1 MDCLAHLL
9 HRFDNCQLCDHCRDR
24 IQDVLLHTRQSWLKG
39 NVKRASGQNKQT
51 VYKEFTCSGNCLH
64 FVINLPSFIKGAI
77 PLIEIVGWLLC
88 MYTCLLGRLLIDPKG
103 GLNVFSLVAFPIQ
116 NWISV
121 LNPLVTLVL
130 IHAYRKAFINL
141 LRHPAK
147 SPSNSSAIAP
157 TCTIKL
163 ESNLRKIETGSY
175 KIWSQTLGFSDLDL
189 VSGFVHVN

>member
-1 MDCLAHLL
+1 MFYYT
-9 HRFDNCQLCDHCRDR
+9 RDNLDSKATSKERVDK
-24 IQDVLLHTRQSWLKG
+24 I
-39 NVKRASGQNKQT
+39 NKQ
-51 VYKEFTCSGNCLH
+51 FTKNLLVQ
-64 FVINLPSFIKGAI
+64 VIAFILLWNLPSFIKGAI

-88 MYTCLLGRLLIDPKG
+88 MYTCLLGRLLIDPTG
-103 GLNVFSLVAFPIQ
+103 GLNMFSLVAFPIQ

-130 IHAYRKAFINL
+130 IHSYRKAFINL